1 MRIEI
6 DRTVGEAIAAT
17 TAGTFMRF
25 VPSRHTAFKRS
36 LNDDGSVS
44 LLCRQEAS
52 TLLRRLAAGGDRVVM
67 LQGAGGVGKTTLLCL
82 LAEYYRQ
89 QDEDY
94 VVIHLEDE
102 VTNPLS
108 LLEGALSNPNFAPDT
123 DFRREIEQAVAN
135 PKCSLKD
142 YAQLAVAV
150 LNWLRSNS
158 RVAVL
163 FDRYN
168 EFFDR
173 RHDPDKATDKDKERA
188 FAAWDYVD
196 KMRRFSRTALPLVR
210 NGGVFVAAVSS
221 SFTSLGTEAFTDD
234 RRNELT
240 MTIDVL
246 SDEERTNWL
255 SWHRERHLL
264 SDEVSDQEICA
275 LAAHVPRMLSYFD
288 RRNVSDL
295 KPGQRFTR
303 AASLSWF
310 TQSASEYYDQR
321 VFSVLLGEAS
331 LRPTSSTAD
340 SREHHQL
347 LVNLIRHDR
356 IEGGGFSLPNR
367 WRSSGMFIKTSPDR
381 QAWQL
386 VCPPARDAIVRF
398 CQTNLQHSIA
408 ILAADDT
415 TRWRAFELLFTAEF
429 LGAKV
434 LRIPNQGIQR
444 QRREPPTITLGTS
457 SFKRINFPTDDHSTI
472 EPGTF
477 VVPDNKAHNFA
488 VIDFF
493 AYTHE
498 GLRVFIQ
505 LSQSTFLQHATNV
518 ADLFE
523 RREDLGG
530 ESVFHYFA
538 KRTNSKVKANA
549 KSLPPAFYYVY
560 LCNKEDNVEHRE
572 LARSDKN
579 QVIYLTKRE
588 LTKLGGYF
596 ADDTLYS

>member
-1 MRIEI
+1 
-6 DRTVGEAIAAT
+6 
-17 TAGTFMRF
+17 
-25 VPSRHTAFKRS
+25 
-36 LNDDGSVS
+36 
-44 LLCRQEAS
+44 
-52 TLLRRLAAGGDRVVM
+52 
-67 LQGAGGVGKTTLLCL
+67 
-82 LAEYYRQ
+82 
-89 QDEDY
+89 
-94 VVIHLEDE
+94 
-102 VTNPLS
+102 
-108 LLEGALSNPNFAPDT
+108 
-123 DFRREIEQAVAN
+123 
-135 PKCSLKD
+135 
-142 YAQLAVAV
+142 
-150 LNWLRSNS
+150 
-158 RVAVL
+158 
-163 FDRYN
+163 
-168 EFFDR
+168 
-173 RHDPDKATDKDKERA
+173 
-188 FAAWDYVD
+188 
-196 KMRRFSRTALPLVR
+196 
-210 NGGVFVAAVSS
+210 
-221 SFTSLGTEAFTDD
+221 
-234 RRNELT
+234 
-240 MTIDVL
+240 
-246 SDEERTNWL
+246 
-255 SWHRERHLL
+255 
-264 SDEVSDQEICA
+264 
-275 LAAHVPRMLSYFD
+275 
-288 RRNVSDL
+288 
-295 KPGQRFTR
+295 
-303 AASLSWF
+303 
-310 TQSASEYYDQR
+310 
-321 VFSVLLGEAS
+321 
-331 LRPTSSTAD
+331 
-340 SREHHQL
+340 
-347 LVNLIRHDR
+347 
-356 IEGGGFSLPNR
+356 
-367 WRSSGMFIKTSPDR
+367 MFIKTSPDR